1 MNSYPAPSRHDPFRR
16 PSSSSNDA
24 GCKGC
29 NRSPQL
35 SQEKIDQLV
44 SIAMRGKQE
53 HELAHAALQQQR
65 FDTCMSCPSLQ
76 FGTTCKH
83 CGCLVHIRTRLIDS
97 RCPSPY
103 GAQWI

>member
-1 MNSYPAPSRHDPFRR
+1 MNSQPAPSRHDPFRH
-16 PSSSSNDA
+16 PSSPPADA

-35 SQEKIDQLV
+35 SQEKIEQLV
-44 SIAMRGKQE
+44 SIAMQGKQE
-53 HELAHAALQQQR
+53 HELANPALQQER
-65 FDTCMSCPSLQ
+65 FNTCMSCPSLQ

-83 CGCLVHIRTRLIDS
+83 CGCLVHIRTRLVAS

-103 GAQWI
+103 GAQWV